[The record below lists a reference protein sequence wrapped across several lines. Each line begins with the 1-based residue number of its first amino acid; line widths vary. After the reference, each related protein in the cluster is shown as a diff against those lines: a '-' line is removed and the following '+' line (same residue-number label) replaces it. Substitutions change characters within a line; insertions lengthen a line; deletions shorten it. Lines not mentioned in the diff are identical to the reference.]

1 MAVGAAVDT
10 QQLAAAEEAQRAAAA
25 ERVRERGDERALKIA
40 AITTPGGLAGADEPE
55 RIVSRIDR
63 LSTYYPDVR
72 PVSPAELVAG
82 KGEALRA
89 AGAVLERIINTP
101 DFVDVRFLEAGER
114 AARAVGR
121 IDIRDDRG
129 RLVGYGTGS
138 LVSPRLLLT
147 NHHVL
152 PTRRRRR
159 AARSSSTTR
168 TASTAG
174 RCSRCCCRSTRTA
187 SSSPTSN
194 STSRSSRSGG
204 ATTLRA
210 FGFNRLIAAE
220 GKAIPGDFVTIVQ
233 HPRGEKKQVALR
245 DNRVVD
251 VFDFFL
257 HYQADTEP
265 GSSGSPVFNDQWE
278 VVALHHAGVPAP
290 EHTEFGGWVNE
301 GIRISRI
308 LRFIGDQQL
317 PAHSTSARRSAPS
330 HGNDHAPGNPGSGR
344 RPQRTTPNRHLP
356 PL

>member
-10 QQLAAAEEAQRAAAA
+10 QQLAAAEEVQRAAAA

-152 PTRRRRR
+152 PD
-159 AARSSSTTR
+159 AA
-168 TASTAG
+168 TAAG
-174 RCSRCCCRSTRTA
+174 SAIEFNYQDGIDGRPLQPVLVPLDPGSFFLTDEQLDFALVAVKGSDDIL
-187 SSSPTSN
+187 
-194 STSRSSRSGG
+194 G
-204 ATTLRA
+204 A

-220 GKAIPGDFVTIVQ
+220 GKAIPGDFVTVVQ

-251 VFDFFL
+251 VFDLFL

-290 EHTEFGGWVNE
+290 EHTELGGWVNE

-308 LRFIGDQQL
+308 LRFI
-317 PAHSTSARRSAPS
+317 T
-330 HGNDHAPGNPGSGR
+330 
-344 RPQRTTPNRHLP
+344 
-356 PL
+356 